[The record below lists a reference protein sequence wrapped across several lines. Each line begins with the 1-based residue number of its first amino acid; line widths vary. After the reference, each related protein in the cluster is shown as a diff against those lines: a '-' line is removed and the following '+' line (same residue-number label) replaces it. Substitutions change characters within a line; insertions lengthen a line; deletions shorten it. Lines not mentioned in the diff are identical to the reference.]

1 MAKRK
6 ANADAI
12 SAAPAAQGRDLIANI
27 TARLDYP
34 RSHRDVTIECKRAQ
48 KEARKQLFRQF
59 REPGWAFLRPISRF
73 MVTVLTPARKA
84 RALAEFIFRAGP
96 IFWRRL
102 SEDRKRPVDPSPHF
116 PHMGAWSGEG
126 VHAAW
131 IGHSTVLIRV
141 DGFTILTDPVFSTR
155 VGIKIGPLTLGIK
168 RLVHPAVPLQDLP
181 VPDLILLSHAHM
193 DHLDRPSLRKLE
205 NRGTTVITAAGTSD
219 LLRVKRYHAVHEL
232 RWDESRQ
239 VGPAKVRAFEVKHWG
254 ARTRTDVHRGYNG
267 YLIEAGRYRI
277 IFGGDTAYTDLF
289 RKVRSSKP
297 VDLAIMP
304 IGAYDPWIHAHCNPE
319 QALAMANDSGAEF
332 LLPVHHRTFKLSNE
346 PYEEPIERLLLAS
359 GSAQDRIAVREIGD
373 EFYLG
378 VAR

>member
-1 MAKRK
+1 MA
-6 ANADAI
+6 
-12 SAAPAAQGRDLIANI
+12 
-27 TARLDYP
+27 TA
-34 RSHRDVTIECKRAQ
+34 V
-48 KEARKQLFRQF
+48 
-59 REPGWAFLRPISRF
+59 
-73 MVTVLTPARKA
+73 VNPARKA
-84 RALAEFIFRAGP
+84 SSLAGFVFHAAP

-102 SEDRKRPVDPSPHF
+102 SEDRKRPVAPSPGV
-116 PHMGAWSGEG
+116 PRMAAWPEEG

-155 VGIKIGPLTLGIK
+155 VGIGIGPFTLGVK
-168 RLVHPAVPLQDLP
+168 RLVHPAVCLPELP

-205 NRGTTVITAAGTSD
+205 NRGTTVVTAAGTSD
-219 LLRVKRYHAVHEL
+219 LLRVKRYRAVHEL

-239 VGPAKVRAFEVKHWG
+239 VGPANMRAFEVKHWG

-277 IFGGDTAYTDLF
+277 VFGGDTAYTDLF

-319 QALAMANDSGAEF
+319 QALAMANDAGAEF
-332 LLPVHHRTFKLSNE
+332 VLPVHHQTFKLSNE
-346 PYEEPIERLLLAS
+346 PYGEPIERLLLAS
-359 GSAQDRIAVREIGD
+359 GSAEDRIAVREIGE
-373 EFYLG
+373 EFHL
-378 VAR
+378 AASR

>member
-1 MAKRK
+1 MRRARSF
-6 ANADAI
+6 AGFVFE
-12 SAAPAAQGRDLIANI
+12 AAP
-27 TARLDYP
+27 
-34 RSHRDVTIECKRAQ
+34 
-48 KEARKQLFRQF
+48 
-59 REPGWAFLRPISRF
+59 
-73 MVTVLTPARKA
+73 
-84 RALAEFIFRAGP
+84 IF
-96 IFWRRL
+96 FRRL
-102 SEDRKRPVDPSPHF
+102 SEDRKRPVEPSPRV
-116 PHMGAWSGEG
+116 PHIAAWPEEG

-155 VGIKIGPLTLGIK
+155 VGIKVGPFTLGVK
-168 RLVHPAVPLQDLP
+168 RLVHPAVHLPELP

-205 NRGTTVITAAGTSD
+205 NLGTTVVTAAGTSD
-219 LLRVKRYHAVHEL
+219 LLRVKRYRAVHEL

-277 IFGGDTAYTDLF
+277 VFGGDTAYTDLF

-319 QALAMANDSGAEF
+319 QALAMANHAGAEF
-332 LLPVHHRTFKLSNE
+332 VLPVHHRTFKLSNE
-346 PYEEPIERLLLAS
+346 PCGEPIERLLLAS
-359 GSAQDRIAVREIGD
+359 GSAEDRIPVREIGE
-373 EFYLG
+373 EFHLG
-378 VAR
+378 GSR